1 MVAPKKTKEVE
12 IEEIE
17 TKEVE
22 EVEIEEPEPQKSYQ
36 QQLNDI
42 DKQITELQA
51 KKKEMAKLAVKELE
65 SIKEVPLVQLNAIAN
80 FGAEKARKMLGDK
93 WVN

>member
-1 MVAPKKTKEVE
+1 MAAPKKTKEVE
-12 IEEIE
+12 IKEVE

-22 EVEIEEPEPQKSYQ
+22 IEESEPQKSYQ